1 MSEPATGTR
10 AEYIAAI
17 DDTLRQISWRSN
29 KQLLQTLSQPEIS
42 LTMPQMVALFAIRA
56 TGSCRM
62 SELAE
67 VTQQSAGA
75 LTGIVDRLI
84 EEQLAIRLHD
94 LNDRRVVQVMITSHG
109 QERLAR
115 IEQARY
121 QTMEHILRQLPCDQL
136 THLEALLRVLLYRI
150 KELCNNQE
158 LIFDQRNHHPGGVA
172 SEALYKKT

>member
-1 MSEPATGTR
+1 
-10 AEYIAAI
+10 
-17 DDTLRQISWRSN
+17 
-29 KQLLQTLSQPEIS
+29 
-42 LTMPQMVALFAIRA
+42 MVALFAIRA

-94 LNDRRVVQVMITSHG
+94 LNDRRVVQVMLTPHG